1 MSSTMKVDTINF
13 TVKGQVVIPRWIR
26 REYEIEEGTR
36 ATVTTTPDG
45 ILIKP
50 ITAKHIKSLRGSLKG
65 TKAMD
70 VFLSERKKERE
81 L

>member
-1 MSSTMKVDTINF
+1 MSKTQKQDTVSF
-13 TVKGQVVIPRWIR
+13 TVKGQVVIPRWLR
-26 REYEIEEGTR
+26 KEYEIEEGTR
-36 ATVTTTPDG
+36 ATVYPTDEG

-65 TKAMD
+65 SKAMD
-70 VFLSERKKERE
+70 VFLAERKRERD